1 MLANILCQHTPLT
14 PGVRSKDHFF
24 FSEITPW
31 VGATRIQPRKNCDHY
46 LHFTVAVLGKFD
58 ILFFHWNAQVS
69 VKVSMI
75 SVLSKIKDVLGV
87 IFVQKMC
94 ESWLKNNILFLI
106 ITYFNLKLI
115 NMYIFCIHCRISIFQ
130 RQKGKIKLLVDILCV
145 FNNFYL
151 ISEKRSICLK
161 G

>member
-1 MLANILCQHTPLT
+1 
-14 PGVRSKDHFF
+14 
-24 FSEITPW
+24 
-31 VGATRIQPRKNCDHY
+31 
-46 LHFTVAVLGKFD
+46 
-58 ILFFHWNAQVS
+58 
-69 VKVSMI
+69 MI
-75 SVLSKIKDVLGV
+75 SVLDKIKDVLGV

-115 NMYIFCIHCRISIFQ
+115 NMYILFAFIVVFRSFQ
-130 RQKGKIKLLVDILCV
+130 RQKGKIKSLVDILCV

-151 ISEKRSICLK
+151 ISEKPSICLN

>member
-1 MLANILCQHTPLT
+1 
-14 PGVRSKDHFF
+14 
-24 FSEITPW
+24 
-31 VGATRIQPRKNCDHY
+31 
-46 LHFTVAVLGKFD
+46 
-58 ILFFHWNAQVS
+58 
-69 VKVSMI
+69 MI
-75 SVLSKIKDVLGV
+75 SVLGKIKDVLGV

-115 NMYIFCIHCRISIFQ
+115 NMYIFRIHCCISIFQ